1 MCRASIPPPQPL
13 CERPVTTSG
22 GSVVKVVVVSG
33 GVISGLGKG
42 ITTSSL
48 GRILKARGIAV
59 TIVKIDPYL
68 NVDAGTMNPY
78 QHGEVFVLDD
88 GTEADLDLGNYER
101 FLGQNLSGA
110 HNLTTG
116 KIYRAVIEKE
126 RHGDYLGN
134 TVQIIPHVTGE
145 IKRAIRDVA
154 QAAGA
159 EVVLVEVG
167 GTVGDIESMPFL
179 EALRELSYELG
190 DGHMAFVHTTLV
202 PVVGPVGEA
211 KTKPTQHSV
220 RELRAIGIRPNMII
234 ARGPAPLEPDIK
246 AKISLFCDVTPEAV
260 ISIPDQPVIYEVPL
274 VLEAQGVG
282 TQLGRLL
289 GLPDRMPDHTQWKEF
304 LQVYRRNE
312 GPGLDIAV
320 VGKYTELRDAYL
332 SHTEAFHHCQG
343 HLGTQIRLHW
353 YDAEDIPKNPGLLG
367 RIEQADALLVPGGFG
382 TRGVEGKVQ
391 AIEIARVRKIPFLGV
406 CYGFQIA
413 AVEAA
418 RNLLGLSQANTT
430 EVDPATPDPVVCLL
444 EQQKGLSDLGG
455 TMRLGSQ
462 RITLVPGSR
471 IAEIYGKTEIW
482 ERHRHRYEINPAYFD
497 RLRQVG
503 LQVTGS
509 SPDGRVEVLE
519 GSGHPFFLGVQ
530 FHPEFLSRPEAPHPL
545 YLALVRSALAR
556 QEVASRVGPSTAL
569 A

>member
-1 MCRASIPPPQPL
+1 MPGPNYAPRGP
-13 CERPVTTSG
+13 T
-22 GSVVKVVVVSG
+22 VKVLVVSG

-48 GRILKARGIAV
+48 GRLLKARGIPV

-101 FLGQNLSGA
+101 FLGQSLSGS

-116 KIYRAVIEKE
+116 KIYRSVIEKE
-126 RHGDYLGN
+126 RRGDYLGN

-145 IKRAIRDVA
+145 IKRTIREVA

-190 DGHMAFVHTTLV
+190 EGHMAFVHTTLV

-220 RELRAIGIRPNMII
+220 RELRAIGIRPNIII
-234 ARGPAPLEPDIK
+234 ARGPAPLAPEIK
-246 AKISLFCDVTPEAV
+246 AKISLFCDVSPEAV
-260 ISIPDQPVIYEVPL
+260 ISVPDQSLIYEVPL

-282 TQLGRLL
+282 PLLSRLL
-289 GLPDRMPDHTQWKEF
+289 GLPDRPPDYAAWKEF
-304 LQVYRRNE
+304 LSTYRRDSTSLE
-312 GPGLDIAV
+312 IGV

-343 HLGTQIRLHW
+343 HLGVELRLQW
-353 YDAEDIPKNPGLLG
+353 YDAEDLPKNPSLLH
-367 RIEQADALLVPGGFG
+367 RIERSDALLVPGGFG
-382 TRGVEGKVQ
+382 ARGVEGKVR
-391 AIEIARVRKIPFLGV
+391 AIEIARTRKIPYLGV
-406 CYGFQIA
+406 CYGFQMA
-413 AVEAA
+413 AVEFA
-418 RNLLGLSQANTT
+418 RNALGLATANST
-430 EVDPATPDPVVCLL
+430 EVDPATSDPVVTLL
-444 EQQKGLSDLGG
+444 DDQKELTGMGG
-455 TMRLGSQ
+455 TMRLGAQ
-462 RITLVPGSR
+462 RVALTKGSR
-471 IAEIYGKTEIW
+471 VEAIYGKTEIW
-482 ERHRHRYEINPAYFD
+482 ERHRHRFEINPTYLD
-497 RLRQVG
+497 RFRSHG
-503 LQVTGS
+503 LQVTGTAV
-509 SPDGRVEVLE
+509 DGRVEVLE
-519 GSGHPFFLGVQ
+519 IPSHPFFIGVQ
-530 FHPEFLSRPEAPHPL
+530 YHPEFLSRPEAPHPL
-545 YLALVRSALAR
+545 YLALVRAALAR
-556 QEVASRVGPSTAL
+556 KEVAAPAASPPAL

>member
-1 MCRASIPPPQPL
+1 M
-13 CERPVTTSG
+13 
-22 GSVVKVVVVSG
+22 KVIVVSG

-48 GRILKARGIAV
+48 GRILKSRGIPV

-101 FLGQNLSGA
+101 FLGQSLMAS

-126 RHGDYLGN
+126 RRGDYLGN

-145 IKRAIRDVA
+145 IKHMIREVA
-154 QAAGA
+154 QSTGA

-190 DGHMAFVHTTLV
+190 EGQMVFVHTTLV
-202 PVVGPVGEA
+202 PVVGPAGET

-220 RELRAIGIRPNMII
+220 RELRAIGILPSFII
-234 ARGPAPLEPDIK
+234 ARGSAPLSPDIK
-246 AKISLFCDVTPEAV
+246 AKISLFCDVPPERV
-260 ISIPDQPVIYEVPL
+260 ISVPDQSVIYEVPL

-282 TQLGRLL
+282 EHLTRLL
-289 GLPDRMPDHTQWKEF
+289 RLPEREPDYQAWKQF
-304 LQVYRRNE
+304 LETYRRGE
-312 GPGLDIAV
+312 PSLEIAI

-343 HLGTQIRLHW
+343 RLGCALHLHW
-353 YDAEDIPKNPGLLG
+353 YDAEDLPRSPSVFSRLS
-367 RIEQADALLVPGGFG
+367 RSDAVLVPGGFG
-382 TRGVEGKVQ
+382 ARGVEGKVH
-391 AIEIARVRKIPFLGV
+391 AIEMARTQGIPFLGV
-406 CYGFQIA
+406 CYGFQMA
-413 AVEAA
+413 AVEFS
-418 RNLLGLSQANTT
+418 RNVLKLPMANTT
-430 EVDPATPDPVVCLL
+430 EVDEHSPDPVVCLL
-444 EQQKGLSDLGG
+444 EEQKEIAALGG
-455 TMRLGSQ
+455 TMRLGAQ
-462 RITLVPGSR
+462 RVVLQPNSR
-471 IAEIYGKTEIW
+471 IAHLYGRTEIW
-482 ERHRHRYEINPAYFD
+482 ERHRHRYEINPSYLD
-497 RLRQVG
+497 RFRQSG
-503 LQVTGS
+503 LDVSGHS
-509 SPDGRVEVLE
+509 ADGRVEVLE
-519 GSGHPFFLGVQ
+519 IPNHPFFIGVQ

-545 YLALVRSALAR
+545 YLGLVQAALAR
-556 QEVASRVGPSTAL
+556 KEVPAAVASSPAVA
-569 A
+569 

>member
-1 MCRASIPPPQPL
+1 MREARYDC
-13 CERPVTTSG
+13 G
-22 GSVVKVVVVSG
+22 GSFVKVIVVSG

-48 GRILKARGIAV
+48 GRLLKARGISV
-59 TIVKIDPYL
+59 TILKIDPYL

-88 GTEADLDLGNYER
+88 GTDADLDLGNYER
-101 FLGQNLSGA
+101 FLGQSVSGT

-126 RHGDYLGN
+126 RRGDYLGN

-145 IKRAIRDVA
+145 IKRNIRDVA

-159 EVVLVEVG
+159 EVILVEVG

-190 DGHMAFVHTTLV
+190 EGHMAFVHTTLV

-220 RELRAIGIRPNMII
+220 RELRAIGIRPNLIV
-234 ARGPAPLEPDIK
+234 ARGPAPLAPEIK
-246 AKISLFCDVTPEAV
+246 AKISLFCDVPPEAV
-260 ISIPDQPVIYEVPL
+260 ISVPDQPVIYEVPL

-282 TQLGRLL
+282 QLLSRIL
-289 GLPDRMPDHTQWKEF
+289 GLPDRVPDYAGWKEF
-304 LQVYRRNE
+304 LTSYRRNE
-312 GPGLDIAV
+312 GSVDVAI

-332 SHTEAFHHCQG
+332 SHTEAFHHVQG
-343 HLGTQIRLHW
+343 HFGREVRLHW
-353 YDAEDIPKNPGLLG
+353 YDAEDIPTNPGLLT
-367 RIEQADALLVPGGFG
+367 RLEHADALLVPGGFG
-382 TRGVEGKVQ
+382 ARGVEGKVL
-391 AIEIARVRKIPFLGV
+391 AIELAHRRGIPFLGV

-413 AVEAA
+413 AVERIRNGAHLA
-418 RNLLGLSQANTT
+418 RANTS
-430 EVDPATPDPVVCLL
+430 EVDPTTPDPVVCLL
-444 EQQKGLSDLGG
+444 EGQAGVADLGG

-462 RITLVPGSR
+462 RVLLTPGSR
-471 IAEIYGKTEIW
+471 IAEVYGRTEIW

-497 RLRQVG
+497 RLEAAG
-503 LQVTGS
+503 LRITGRS
-509 SPDGRVEVLE
+509 VDGRVEVLE
-519 GSGHPFFLGVQ
+519 SPDLPFFLGVQ
-530 FHPEFLSRPEAPHPL
+530 YHPEFLSRPEAPHPL
-545 YLALVRSALAR
+545 YVALIQAAI
-556 QEVASRVGPSTAL
+556 SRKEAPNPVGPSTAL

>member
-1 MCRASIPPPQPL
+1 M
-13 CERPVTTSG
+13 
-22 GSVVKVVVVSG
+22 KVIVVSG

-48 GRILKARGIAV
+48 GRLLKARGIPV
-59 TIVKIDPYL
+59 TILKIDPYL

-101 FLGQNLSGA
+101 FLGQSVSGT

-116 KIYRAVIEKE
+116 KIYRTVIEKE
-126 RHGDYLGN
+126 RRGDYLGN

-145 IKRAIRDVA
+145 IKRMIRDVA

-159 EVVLVEVG
+159 EVILVEVG

-190 DGHMAFVHTTLV
+190 EGHMAFVHTTLV

-220 RELRAIGIRPNMII
+220 RELRAIGIRPNLIV
-234 ARGPAPLEPDIK
+234 ARGPSPLTPEIK
-246 AKISLFCDVTPEAV
+246 AKISLFCDVPPEAV
-260 ISIPDQPVIYEVPL
+260 ISVPDQQVIYEVPL

-282 TQLGRLL
+282 QLLSRIL
-289 GLPDRMPDHTQWKEF
+289 GLPDRAPDYAGWKEF
-304 LQVYRRNE
+304 LATYRRNE
-312 GPGLDIAV
+312 GTLDVAI

-332 SHTEAFHHCQG
+332 SHSEAFHHVQG
-343 HLGTQIRLHW
+343 HLGREIRLHW
-353 YDAEDIPKNPGLLG
+353 YDAEDIPTNPGLLA
-367 RIEQADALLVPGGFG
+367 RIERADALLVPGGFG
-382 TRGVEGKVQ
+382 ARGVEGKVQ
-391 AIEIARVRKIPFLGV
+391 AIEVARRRGIPFLGV

-413 AVEAA
+413 AVERI
-418 RNLLGLSQANTT
+418 RNDAHLPRANTS
-430 EVDPATPDPVVCLL
+430 EVDPTTPDPVVCIL
-444 EQQKGLSDLGG
+444 ESQTGVADLGG

-462 RITLVPGSR
+462 RVLLTAGSR
-471 IAEIYGKTEIW
+471 VAEIYGRTEIW
-482 ERHRHRYEINPAYFD
+482 ERHRHRYEINPAYFE
-497 RLRQVG
+497 RLEEAG
-503 LQVTGS
+503 LRITGRS
-509 SPDGRVEVLE
+509 VDGRVEVLE
-519 GSGHPFFLGVQ
+519 SPDHPFFLGVQ
-530 FHPEFLSRPEAPHPL
+530 YHPEFLSRPEAPHPL
-545 YLALVRSALAR
+545 YLALVRAAITR
-556 QEVASRVGPSTAL
+556 KEVPNPVSPSTAI

>member
-1 MCRASIPPPQPL
+1 
-13 CERPVTTSG
+13 
-22 GSVVKVVVVSG
+22 VKVIVVSG

-48 GRILKARGIAV
+48 GRILKARGLAV

-101 FLGQNLSGA
+101 FLGQNLSGS

-116 KIYRAVIEKE
+116 KIYRSVIEKE
-126 RHGDYLGN
+126 RRGDYLGN

-190 DGHMAFVHTTLV
+190 EGHMAFVHTTLV

-220 RELRAIGIRPNMII
+220 RELRAIGIRPNLII
-234 ARGPAPLEPDIK
+234 ARGPAPLAPEIK
-246 AKISLFCDVTPEAV
+246 AKISLFCDVPPEAV

-274 VLEAQGVG
+274 VLEAQAVG
-282 TQLGRLL
+282 SLLGRIL
-289 GLPDRMPDHTQWKEF
+289 GLPDRTPDHTRWKEF
-304 LQVYRRNE
+304 LQTYRRNE
-312 GPGLDIAV
+312 GPGVDIAV

-343 HLGTQIRLHW
+343 HLGTQVRLHW
-353 YDAEDIPKNPGLLG
+353 YDAEDLPKNPALLN
-367 RIEQADALLVPGGFG
+367 RVQQADGLLVPGGFG
-382 TRGVEGKVQ
+382 ARGVEGKVL
-391 AIEIARVRKIPFLGV
+391 AIEAARARRIPFLGV
-406 CYGFQIA
+406 CYGFQMA

-418 RNLLGLSQANTT
+418 RNLLRLPGANTT

-444 EQQKGLSDLGG
+444 EEQKTVSDLGG

-462 RITLVPGSR
+462 RVALVPGSR
-471 IAEIYGKTEIW
+471 VAEIYGRTEIW

-497 RLRQVG
+497 RLHDAG
-503 LQVTGS
+503 LLITGT
-509 SPDGRVEVLE
+509 SPDGRVEALE
-519 GSGHPFFLGVQ
+519 VPGHPFFVGVQ

-545 YLALVRSALAR
+545 YLALVRAALAR
-556 QEVASRVGPSTAL
+556 QEVANPVGPSSAL

>member
-1 MCRASIPPPQPL
+1 
-13 CERPVTTSG
+13 
-22 GSVVKVVVVSG
+22 VKVLVVSG

-48 GRILKARGIAV
+48 GRLLKARGIAV

-101 FLGQNLSGA
+101 FLGQSLSGA

-126 RHGDYLGN
+126 RKGDYLGN

-145 IKRAIRDVA
+145 IKRTIREVA
-154 QAAGA
+154 QSAEA

-190 DGHMAFVHTTLV
+190 EGHMAFVHTTLV

-220 RELRAIGIRPNMII
+220 RELRAIGIRPNIII
-234 ARGPAPLEPDIK
+234 ARGPTPLAPDIK
-246 AKISLFCDVTPEAV
+246 AKISLFCDVPPEAV
-260 ISIPDQPVIYEVPL
+260 ISVPDQSSIYEVPL

-282 TQLGRLL
+282 PLLARIL
-289 GLPDRMPDHTQWKEF
+289 GLPDRAPDYAGWKEF
-304 LQVYRRNE
+304 LETYRGADRPIE
-312 GPGLDIAV
+312 VAV

-343 HLGTQIRLHW
+343 HLGVEIRLQW
-353 YDAEDIPKNPGLLG
+353 YDSEDIPRNPTLAARLE
-367 RIEQADALLVPGGFG
+367 RSDAILVPGGFG
-382 TRGVEGKVQ
+382 ARGVDGKMQ
-391 AIEIARVRKIPFLGV
+391 AIQVARQRQIPYLGV
-406 CYGFQIA
+406 CYGFQVA
-413 AVEAA
+413 AVEYA
-418 RNLLGLSQANTT
+418 RNVLGLARANTT
-430 EVDPATPDPVVCLL
+430 EIDPATPDPVVCLL
-444 EQQKGLSDLGG
+444 EQQRGLADLGG
-455 TMRLGSQ
+455 TMRLGAQ
-462 RITLVPGSR
+462 RISLTPGSR
-471 IAEIYGKTEIW
+471 VAQVYGKTEIW
-482 ERHRHRYEINPAYFD
+482 ERHRHRYEINPAYLD
-497 RLRQVG
+497 RLAAAGMVVSGRAV
-503 LQVTGS
+503 
-509 SPDGRVEVLE
+509 DGRVEALE
-519 GSGHPFFLGVQ
+519 IASHPFFVGAQ

-545 YLALVRSALAR
+545 YLALVRAAVAR
-556 QEVASRVGPSTAL
+556 QEVAGRVPPAPAL

>member
-1 MCRASIPPPQPL
+1 M
-13 CERPVTTSG
+13 
-22 GSVVKVVVVSG
+22 KVLVVSG

-48 GRILKARGIAV
+48 GRLLKARGIPV

-101 FLGQNLSGA
+101 FLGQSLSGT

-116 KIYRAVIEKE
+116 KIYRSVIEKE
-126 RHGDYLGN
+126 RRGDYLGN

-145 IKRAIRDVA
+145 IKRSIREVSE
-154 QAAGA
+154 AAGA

-190 DGHMAFVHTTLV
+190 EGHMAFVHTTLV

-234 ARGPAPLEPDIK
+234 ARGPAPLAPEIK
-246 AKISLFCDVTPEAV
+246 SKISLFCDVSPEAV
-260 ISIPDQPVIYEVPL
+260 ISVPDQSIIYEVPL

-282 TQLGRLL
+282 PLLSRFL
-289 GLPDRMPDHTQWKEF
+289 GLPDRPPDYTAWKEF
-304 LQVYRRNE
+304 LATYRRDSASLE
-312 GPGLDIAV
+312 IGV

-343 HLGTQIRLHW
+343 HLGVELRLQW
-353 YDAEDIPKNPGLLG
+353 YDAEDLPKNPSLLN
-367 RIEQADALLVPGGFG
+367 RIERSDALLVPGGFG
-382 TRGVEGKVQ
+382 ARGVEGKVR
-391 AIEIARVRKIPFLGV
+391 AIEIARTRKIPFLGV
-406 CYGFQIA
+406 CYGFQMA
-413 AVEAA
+413 AVEFA
-418 RNLLGLSQANTT
+418 RNALGLDAANSS
-430 EVDPATPDPVVCLL
+430 EVDPATPDPVVTLL
-444 EQQKGLSDLGG
+444 DDQKGVPGMGG
-455 TMRLGSQ
+455 TMRLGAQ
-462 RITLVPGSR
+462 RVSLTKGSR
-471 IAEIYGKTEIW
+471 VEGIYGKAEIW
-482 ERHRHRYEINPAYFD
+482 ERHRHRYEINPKYLD
-497 RLRQVG
+497 RFRALG
-503 LQVTGS
+503 LQVTGTAV
-509 SPDGRVEVLE
+509 DGRVEVLE
-519 GSGHPFFLGVQ
+519 VPTHPFFVGVQ
-530 FHPEFLSRPEAPHPL
+530 YHPEFLSRPEAPHPL
-545 YLALVRSALAR
+545 YLALVRAALAR
-556 QEVASRVGPSTAL
+556 KEVAAPVASPPAVA
-569 A
+569 

>member
-1 MCRASIPPPQPL
+1 
-13 CERPVTTSG
+13 
-22 GSVVKVVVVSG
+22 VKVIVVSG

-101 FLGQNLSGA
+101 FLGQSLSGT

-116 KIYRAVIEKE
+116 KIYRSVIEKE
-126 RHGDYLGN
+126 RRGDYLGN

-145 IKRAIRDVA
+145 IKRSIRDVA

-190 DGHMAFVHTTLV
+190 EGHMAFVHTTLV

-220 RELRAIGIRPNMII
+220 RELRAIGIRPNLII

-260 ISIPDQPVIYEVPL
+260 ISIPDQRVIYEVPL
-274 VLEAQGVG
+274 VLEAQSVG
-282 TQLGRLL
+282 SLLCRLL
-289 GLPDRMPDHTQWKEF
+289 GLPDRTPDHATWKEF
-304 LQVYRRNE
+304 LQTYRRDE
-312 GPGLDIAV
+312 GRGVDVAV

-343 HLGTQIRLHW
+343 HLGTEVRLHW
-353 YDAEDIPKNPGLLG
+353 YDAEDIPKNPALLG
-367 RIEQADALLVPGGFG
+367 RIAQADALLVPGGFG
-382 TRGVEGKVQ
+382 ARGVEGKVQ
-391 AIEIARVRKIPFLGV
+391 AIEQARVRKIPFLGV

-418 RNLLGLSQANTT
+418 RNLLGLPRANTT
-430 EVDPATPDPVVCLL
+430 EVDPGTPDPVVCLL
-444 EQQKGLSDLGG
+444 EQQKALTDLGG

-462 RITLVPGSR
+462 RVALVGGSR
-471 IAEIYGKTEIW
+471 IAEVYGKTEIW

-497 RLRQVG
+497 RLRSAG
-503 LQVTGS
+503 LHITGS
-509 SPDGRVEVLE
+509 SPDGRVEALE
-519 GSGHPFFLGVQ
+519 ALGHPFFIGVQ

-545 YLALVRSALAR
+545 YLALVQAALAR
-556 QEVASRVGPSTAL
+556 QEVASPVGPSTAV

>member
-1 MCRASIPPPQPL
+1 
-13 CERPVTTSG
+13 
-22 GSVVKVVVVSG
+22 VKVLVVSG

-48 GRILKARGIAV
+48 GRILKARGVAV

-101 FLGQNLSGA
+101 FLGQNLMGT

-116 KIYRAVIEKE
+116 KIYRAVIDKE
-126 RHGDYLGN
+126 RRGDYLGN

-145 IKRAIRDVA
+145 IKRAIREVA

-190 DGHMAFVHTTLV
+190 EGHMAFVHTTLV

-220 RELRAIGIRPNMII
+220 RELRAIGIRPNLIV
-234 ARGPAPLEPDIK
+234 ARSPVPLAPDIK
-246 AKISLFCDVTPEAV
+246 AKISLFCDVPPDAV
-260 ISIPDQPVIYEVPL
+260 ISVPDQPVIYEVPL

-282 TQLGRLL
+282 AQLTRIL
-289 GLPDRMPDHTQWKEF
+289 GLPDRPPDFATWKEF
-304 LQVYRRNE
+304 LATYRRNE
-312 GPGLDIAV
+312 GSVEVAI

-332 SHTEAFHHCQG
+332 SHSEAFHHCQG
-343 HLGTQIRLHW
+343 HLGTEVRLVW
-353 YDAEDIPKNPGLLG
+353 YDSEDIPKNPALASRLA
-367 RIEQADALLVPGGFG
+367 RSDAILVPGGFG
-382 TRGVEGKVQ
+382 ARGVEGKIRAV
-391 AIEIARVRKIPFLGV
+391 EIARTQRIPYLGV

-413 AVEAA
+413 AVEFA
-418 RNLLGLSQANTT
+418 RNVLRLPAANSS
-430 EVDPATPDPVVCLL
+430 EIDPATPDPVVCLL
-444 EQQKGLSDLGG
+444 EEQKALDDLGG
-455 TMRLGSQ
+455 TMRLGAQ
-462 RITLVPGSR
+462 RVVLAPGSR
-471 IAEIYGKTEIW
+471 VTEVYGKTEIW
-482 ERHRHRYEINPAYFD
+482 ERHRHRFEINPEYVE
-497 RLRQVG
+497 RLRAAG
-503 LQVTGS
+503 LSATAMSV
-509 SPDGRVEVLE
+509 DGRVEALE
-519 GSGHPFFLGVQ
+519 AADHPFFVGVQ
-530 FHPEFLSRPEAPHPL
+530 YHPEFLSRPEAPHPL
-545 YLALVRSALAR
+545 YLALVRAAIAR
-556 QEVASRVGPSTAL
+556 KEVASPVAPAPAL